1 MAIPS
6 SLPISYSQITGE
18 FGGTSLRTAAA
29 NAGLSVP
36 ISFSDFAGMSVNEG
50 SGSFTAAFEFG
61 VGVGYQIAVFG
72 TGSCVFP
79 NGKMVTAMYQG
90 LAGNYTEIVVKA
102 DDNDNNDSVFKT
114 IQIGDVTLNRTAA
127 LWNPNFGG
135 TWTFSGI
142 PLDTITMEVTYTPIF
157 RTS

>member
-135 TWTFSGI
+135 TWTFSNI
-142 PLDTITMEVTYTPIF
+142 PIGTIDVGLTYTPIF